1 MDYILEGTFEADI
14 GGKKITARAGSVL
27 YVPADAV
34 HSGGAT
40 PDADVLF
47 FTVKDTSYSLHG
59 RKAAQALAA
68 MARTA
73 GQSGRRRSIPT
84 KSKSWEDQL
93 RTIRAVLLCVVGLV
107 LGGAE
112 AGAQTAAYPD
122 RPVKIFVPYAPGG
135 ATDIV
140 ARIIGEQMRPILGQP
155 VVVEN
160 KPGANGIIAVE
171 EMARAKAD
179 GHTLMVGNVT
189 TNAIAPTLYRKRY
202 KINYNKDVVPV
213 QRLVDIPAF
222 LLVTTTNFPPKT
234 AAELIDYAKKNPGK
248 VRYGTVGAGSY
259 PHYDMAF
266 FAKRAGDLSMIA
278 IHNKAGASGV
288 INDMV
293 TGDTQ
298 AVFLNVASTAA
309 MVRAGK
315 IKPLAVVNHRRLP
328 EYPDVPTMK
337 EIGYTDVGTL
347 AWQALF
353 APAGTPRE
361 VLEKLANAAVAAMQA
376 PAAKEIFKKQNFNI
390 VPNKS
395 LDDAKAWLA
404 AEMSAWKRIADEV
417 KIETAE

>member
-1 MDYILEGTFEADI
+1 
-14 GGKKITARAGSVL
+14 
-27 YVPADAV
+27 
-34 HSGGAT
+34 
-40 PDADVLF
+40 
-47 FTVKDTSYSLHG
+47 
-59 RKAAQALAA
+59 
-68 MARTA
+68 
-73 GQSGRRRSIPT
+73 
-84 KSKSWEDQL
+84 L
-93 RTIRAVLLCVVGLV
+93 RELRAVLLCVAGLA
-107 LGGAE
+107 LGGVD
-112 AGAQTAAYPD
+112 AGAQSATYPD
-122 RPVKIFVPYAPGG
+122 RPVKILVPYAPGG

-140 ARIIGEQMRPILGQP
+140 ARIVGEQMRPILGQP

-189 TNAIAPTLYRKRY
+189 TNAIAPVLYRKRY
-202 KINYNKDVVPV
+202 KINYETDVVPV

-222 LLVTTTNFPPKT
+222 LLVTTTNFQPNT
-234 AAELIDYAKKNPGK
+234 VTELIDHAKKNPGK

-259 PHYDMAF
+259 PHYDMAY
-266 FAKRAGDLSMIA
+266 FAKRAGDLDMIA

-298 AVFLNVASTAA
+298 AAFLNVASTAA

-315 IKPLAVVNHRRLP
+315 IKPLAAVNHQRLP
-328 EYPDVPTMK
+328 EHPDVPTMK
-337 EIGYTDVGTL
+337 EVGYPDVGTL

-353 APAGTPRE
+353 APAGTPKE
-361 VLEKLANAAVAAMQA
+361 VLEKLASATVVAMQA
-376 PAAKEIFKKQNFNI
+376 PAAQEIFKKQNFNI

-404 AEMSAWKRIADEV
+404 GEMAAWEKIAGEV